1 MNGEVID
8 MDCGKVGELIR
19 RLRLEQG
26 MTQRQLAD
34 RLNLSDKTVSKW
46 ERGQG
51 CPDVTLLGELS
62 EILGVELTRMLAGD
76 LAPNE
81 MDGGNMKKAKYC
93 VCPVCGGFTVSTG
106 GAEISCCGRRLKS
119 MEPVKA
125 APEQKL
131 TVEAVEDEWFVTS
144 DHPMEKDNY
153 IPFVAYA
160 SGGRLELH
168 RLYPEWNLEIRIL
181 RRGHGMLIWHTPE
194 DGLLYQLI

>member
-1 MNGEVID
+1 MD
-8 MDCGKVGELIR
+8 MDCGKVGALIR

-26 MTQRQLAD
+26 LTQRQLAD
-34 RLNLSDKTVSKW
+34 QLNLSDKTVSKW

-51 CPDVTLLGELS
+51 CPDVTLLAELS
-62 EILGVELTRMLAGD
+62 QILGVELTRMLAGD
-76 LAPNE
+76 LSPNE
-81 MDGGNMKKAKYC
+81 TDGGNMKKARYC
-93 VCPVCGGFTVSTG
+93 VCPECGGFTVSTG
-106 GAEISCCGRRLKS
+106 GAEISCCGRWLKA

-144 DHPMEKDNY
+144 THPMEKDNY

-160 SGGRLELH
+160 CGGRLELH

-181 RRGHGMLIWHTPE
+181 RRGHGMLIWYAPE